1 MWSLTSVLN
10 KTVGLC
16 LRADCICECVGTCCG
31 CVTAGERALER
42 TAERAAERVGERAFE
57 RTAERA
63 AERALERT
71 AGMPL
76 GIGPACKCGCP
87 ASDWMQT
94 HQIAHLFCTHEHVL
108 APAFGVSPVT
118 CDANCGE
125 F

>member
-1 MWSLTSVLN
+1 MWSLASVLN

-16 LRADCICECVGTCCG
+16 LRADFICYCVGTCCG

-76 GIGPACKCGCP
+76 GVGLP
-87 ASDWMQT
+87 ASVVVQ
-94 HQIAHLFCTHEHVL
+94 
-108 APAFGVSPVT
+108 PATGCKHIRLST
-118 CDANCGE
+118 CSVRMNMIWPQPLGCHR
-125 F
+125 